1 MVLKKKGET
10 RLEKQCSRLQMQAFT
25 GYTGITMLEQ
35 RAMMIFQ
42 D

>member
-1 MVLKKKGET
+1 MVLKKKEET
-10 RLEKQCSRLQMQAFT
+10 LFEKQCSRLQMQAFT
-25 GYTGITMLEQ
+25 GYAGITLLEQ